1 MRAIGKYIVIDPI
14 KEDNVKTKG
23 GLILADAHRKDI
35 RYKQARIVVVGNN
48 VDILKTNDS
57 IYYDKAAGFNIEVDK
72 KTYKV
77 IKEQD
82 VVIIL

>member
-1 MRAIGKYIVIDPI
+1 M
-14 KEDNVKTKG
+14 
-23 GLILADAHRKDI
+23 ADAHRKDI
-35 RYKQARIVVVGNN
+35 RYKQAKIVVVGNN

>member
-35 RYKQARIVVVGNN
+35 RYKQAKIVVVGNN